1 MRPCQYITYIYT
13 NADTLDTS
21 DESPVLES
29 INTKRRSL
37 LDAGIGR
44 GMARGAGTNYIL
56 NELTRLVLL
65 RFSENGKKKYV

>member
-1 MRPCQYITYIYT
+1 MPIPLTPPMRAPSWR
-13 NADTLDTS
+13 ASTL
-21 DESPVLES
+21 
-29 INTKRRSL
+29 NTKRRSL

-44 GMARGAGTNYIL
+44 GMDRGAGTNYIL